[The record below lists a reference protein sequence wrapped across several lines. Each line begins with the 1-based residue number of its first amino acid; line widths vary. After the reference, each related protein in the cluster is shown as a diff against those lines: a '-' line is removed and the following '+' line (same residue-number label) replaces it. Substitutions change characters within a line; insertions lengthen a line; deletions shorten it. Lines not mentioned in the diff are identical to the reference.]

1 MWASDPG
8 DRQTTSHSSR
18 FLDACRAFN
27 RGELAEDRL
36 VATTARFGFN
46 NVIDAFHVVGA
57 GLVPVRFF
65 IDERNAGTAAI
76 RLTDELRLL
85 AASVQGTSLAG
96 EAEARWRL
104 VETAWALELPRA
116 GIAVQANASANLLFI
131 ERVRRFNLTGV
142 RGALNGYQRG
152 HCFYCHAETL
162 LAVADI
168 DHFFPWVLKERG
180 AMPDVDGVW
189 NLVLACQRCNRGE
202 GGKFAAV
209 PAPRLVARLHERNN

>member
-65 IDERNAGTAAI
+65 MGPWQSVGGRGWSAA
-76 RLTDELRLL
+76 
-85 AASVQGTSLAG
+85 
-96 EAEARWRL
+96 
-104 VETAWALELPRA
+104 PP
-116 GIAVQANASANLLFI
+116 
-131 ERVRRFNLTGV
+131 
-142 RGALNGYQRG
+142 
-152 HCFYCHAETL
+152 
-162 LAVADI
+162 AD
-168 DHFFPWVLKERG
+168 R
-180 AMPDVDGVW
+180 
-189 NLVLACQRCNRGE
+189 
-202 GGKFAAV
+202 
-209 PAPRLVARLHERNN
+209 